1 MDGLVSEKEQIE
13 ALRNWWRENG
23 LYIVAGIVLG
33 VVLLIG
39 WRWWE
44 HEQAQSAGEASA
56 LYESL
61 VEDVADLRVEAART
75 KNERMQAEYAKTVYA
90 AQARLAMAKLYMDL
104 GRDRDAAR
112 ELEALVNADRPADE
126 IALVGRLRLARI
138 LMYQDK
144 PEEAAA
150 LLEGHGNT
158 AFAARYAEAL
168 GDAYTAMG
176 RVEDAREA
184 YLRALAE
191 NPQARTVDAALVRMK
206 LNDLP
211 PAGETGSAAE
221 DAGGAAAGEDAAEPA
236 GTEEPAG
243 TPPPS
248 NDPVPE
254 DGE

>member
-1 MDGLVSEKEQIE
+1 ELAETLRDGSLAVESSLEGGSFKAQLRRADKSGARFALILGEDEVTSGQVALKPLRTAEEQVSVPLGAARDALVARLGQGWRNEARRGRRRRHEGAAHHWERTKAGPVDGLVSEKEQIE

-33 VVLLIG
+33 VVLHIG

-138 LMYQDK
+138 L
-144 PEEAAA
+144 
-150 LLEGHGNT
+150 
-158 AFAARYAEAL
+158 
-168 GDAYTAMG
+168 
-176 RVEDAREA
+176 
-184 YLRALAE
+184 
-191 NPQARTVDAALVRMK
+191 
-206 LNDLP
+206 
-211 PAGETGSAAE
+211 
-221 DAGGAAAGEDAAEPA
+221 
-236 GTEEPAG
+236 
-243 TPPPS
+243 
-248 NDPVPE
+248 
-254 DGE
+254 

>member
-1 MDGLVSEKEQIE
+1 
-13 ALRNWWRENG
+13 
-23 LYIVAGIVLG
+23 
-33 VVLLIG
+33 
-39 WRWWE
+39 
-44 HEQAQSAGEASA
+44 
-56 LYESL
+56 
-61 VEDVADLRVEAART
+61 
-75 KNERMQAEYAKTVYA
+75 
-90 AQARLAMAKLYMDL
+90 
-104 GRDRDAAR
+104 
-112 ELEALVNADRPADE
+112 
-126 IALVGRLRLARI
+126 I

-168 GDAYTAMG
+168 GDAYAAMG

-211 PAGETGSAAE
+211 PAGEAGSAAE
-221 DAGGAAAGEDAAEPA
+221 DAGGAVEGGDAAEPA